1 MVLVEMLVMQVPQEV
16 MVMEETQ
23 VLVVIREDPARVLG
37 VEKVDGLL

>member
-1 MVLVEMLVMQVPQEV
+1 MVLVTQVTQAIMVLVVL
-16 MVMEETQ
+16 Q